1 MSDNSATD
9 WPQTAP
15 AVVALLD
22 PGVGRLAEKCAVFA
36 NPSLGLQIAVTGA
49 LVLLVM
55 NFAMPNR
62 CPRMAVAVPVL
73 ALYFAALASMVGGF
87 LWWVWG

>member
-1 MSDNSATD
+1 MGAQS
-9 WPQTAP
+9 
-15 AVVALLD
+15 
-22 PGVGRLAEKCAVFA
+22 LAM
-36 NPSLGLQIAVTGA
+36 QISVTGA
-49 LVLLVM
+49 VVLLVL

-73 ALYFAALASMVGGF
+73 VLYFAAWAAMVGGF